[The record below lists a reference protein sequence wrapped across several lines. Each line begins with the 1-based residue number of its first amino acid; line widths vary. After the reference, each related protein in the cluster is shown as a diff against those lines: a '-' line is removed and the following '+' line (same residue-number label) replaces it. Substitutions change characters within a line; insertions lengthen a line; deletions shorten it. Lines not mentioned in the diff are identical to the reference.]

1 MKLTVQLVIVVLIVG
16 LVQEN
21 CYGKVLLRDNRYWRT
36 ARDLRL
42 VFSISY
48 PENLFYTSNL
58 KDNCLL
64 IYIHK

>member
-1 MKLTVQLVIVVLIVG
+1 MKLTVQLVFIVLIVA

-42 VFSISY
+42 V
-48 PENLFYTSNL
+48 
-58 KDNCLL
+58 
-64 IYIHK
+64 